1 MDIKEQERIL
11 QEEVGHG
18 IEVSSVQPISIVDHV
33 MKCDAD
39 TMKTLITDETGG
51 SHRVPL
57 SEIQRILS
65 TVGEYFSKA
74 GGSASNVI
82 RGLAGF
88 GVKSKL
94 VGSRGQDEWGALF
107 NSSMKRAGVNVD
119 DIKTK
124 EGNTGRCCILS
135 YEGQRTM
142 RTCLDNTARLDPSE
156 LEVSHFAGT
165 KFVFLSGYCLYN
177 EGLLERCVDI
187 AQAVGAKIALDL
199 ASFEIVRYFRS
210 QLHAII
216 SSGAVSIC
224 FCNEDEAKEWA
235 GGTPGVTPEQG
246 LDLLA
251 QYCDIAVTTLGE
263 KGCLV
268 KEKGAE
274 ETIAQPA
281 CSGVVV
287 VDTTGAGDLFASGF
301 LYSILRGYSLKRAS
315 EIGCLAGGA
324 VVQTLGS
331 EMTPSNWHWLHQRLH
346 GELAAETVR
355 SSAIAVQ
362 QELLACYALIERK
375 GRGVVYYGSAR
386 LRDGSEHWTRSRA
399 LGAAVAELLN
409 CTTWTGGGPGMM
421 EAATLGA
428 MDAGYQVAGIRI
440 GREAGTTVRTASYL
454 PSDSAVVCRFL
465 SSRKVALVD
474 GGVRMKETDKT
485 AFIFLPGGLGTMDEL
500 FEILCLMQLKK
511 LGTRFPV
518 PLVLCNF
525 PSSSG
530 GTSEN
535 NSGGGGGFYDG
546 LLEFTARCVEMKTVG
561 LPELKDVLIAAD
573 EHEVLDALAEF
584 YGIERNSSID
594 SNGVVDGDSAHVDGK
609 ESKAKKKLVR
619 ASDWVEAKLGL

>member
-1 MDIKEQERIL
+1 MDVKEQEDII
-11 QEEVGHG
+11 QEEISHG
-18 IEVSSVQPISIVDHV
+18 IEVASVQPISIVDHV
-33 MKCDAD
+33 LKCDAD
-39 TMKTLITDETGG
+39 QMKALITDEIGG

-65 TVGEYFSKA
+65 TVGEYYSKA

-88 GVKSKL
+88 GVRAKL
-94 VGSRGQDEWGALF
+94 IGTRGQDEWGALF
-107 NSSMKRAGVNVD
+107 NSSMVRAGVNVD
-119 DIKTK
+119 DIIAK

-135 YEGQRTM
+135 SCDGQRTM
-142 RTCLDNTARLDPSE
+142 RTCLDNSARLYPSE
-156 LEVSHFAGT
+156 LEVSHFAGA
-165 KFVFLSGYCLYN
+165 KYVFLSGYMLYN
-177 EGLLERCVDI
+177 EGLLERSVDL
-187 AQAVGAKIALDL
+187 AQAVGAQIALDL
-199 ASFEIVRYFRS
+199 ASFEIVRSFKK
-210 QLHAII
+210 QLDDII
-216 SSGAVSIC
+216 TSGSVSIC
-224 FCNEDEAKEWA
+224 FCNEDEAIEWA
-235 GGTPGVTPEQG
+235 GGTPGTTPEQG

-251 QYCDIAVTTLGE
+251 RCCNLAVTTLGE

-268 KEKGAE
+268 KEKGATE
-274 ETIAQPA
+274 IITQPA
-281 CSGVVV
+281 CSGVTV

-301 LYSILRGYSLKRAS
+301 LYSILRGYSLKKAS

-331 EMTPSNWHWLHQRLH
+331 EMTQANWHWLHQRLH

-386 LRDGSEHWTRSRA
+386 LRDGSDHWGRSRT
-399 LGAAVAELLN
+399 LGAAVAKLLN

-428 MDAGYQVAGIRI
+428 IDAGHEVAGIRI

-454 PSDSAVVCRFL
+454 PADSAVVCRFL

-474 GGVRMKETDKT
+474 SGVRMKETDKT

-525 PSSSG
+525 PSNGGSSSSDG
-530 GTSEN
+530 S
-535 NSGGGGGFYDG
+535 GFYDG

-573 EHEVLDALAEF
+573 ENEVLVALAEF
-584 YGIERNSSID
+584 YGIDTLS
-594 SNGVVDGDSAHVDGK
+594 SNGIDGGVNGVASGAVGK
-609 ESKAKKKLVR
+609 RKLVR
-619 ASDWVEAKLGL
+619 ASHWVEAKLGL

>member
-1 MDIKEQERIL
+1 MDIKEQERIV
-11 QEEVGHG
+11 QEEVSHG
-18 IEVSSVQPISIVDHV
+18 IEVASVQPTAIVDHV
-33 MKCDAD
+33 MKCDQD
-39 TMKTLITDETGG
+39 TMKAVIEDELGG

-65 TVGEYFSKA
+65 SVGEYFSKA
-74 GGSASNVI
+74 GGSAANVI
-82 RGLAGF
+82 RGLSGF
-88 GVKSKL
+88 GVGAKL
-94 VGSRGQDEWGALF
+94 VGARGQDEWGALY

-119 DIKTK
+119 DIIAK
-124 EGNTGRCCILS
+124 EGKTGRCCILS
-135 YEGQRTM
+135 CEGTRTM
-142 RTCLDNTARLDPSE
+142 RTCLDNAARLNPSE
-156 LEVSHFAGT
+156 LEVSHFAGS
-165 KFVFLSGYCLYN
+165 KWVFLSGYCLYN
-177 EGLLERCVDI
+177 QGLLQRMI
-187 AQAVGAKIALDL
+187 SISQAVGAQIALDL
-199 ASFEIVRYFRS
+199 ASFEIVRSFRVE
-210 QLHAII
+210 LTEII
-216 SSGAVSIC
+216 TSGAVSIC
-224 FCNEDEAKEWA
+224 FCNEDEAIEWA
-235 GGTPGVTPEQG
+235 GGTPRTTPEQG

-268 KEKGAE
+268 KEKGAK
-274 ETIAQPA
+274 ETLAQPA
-281 CSGVVV
+281 CSGVTV

-301 LYSILRGYSLKRAS
+301 LYSIIRGYSLKRAM

-331 EMTPSNWHWLHQRLH
+331 EMTQGNWHWLHQRLH

-386 LRDGSEHWTRSRA
+386 LRQGSEHWNRSRV
-399 LGAAVAELLN
+399 LGAAVAKLLH

-428 MDAGYQVAGIRI
+428 MDAGHNVAGIRI
-440 GREAGTTVRTASYL
+440 GREAGTTVRSASYL
-454 PSDSAVVCRFL
+454 PTDSAVICRFL

-474 GGVRMKETDKT
+474 SGVRMKETDRT

-525 PSSSG
+525 QDTTTRSSTG
-530 GTSEN
+530 TGTSL
-535 NSGGGGGFYDG
+535 GGGGFYDG
-546 LLEFTARCVEMKTVG
+546 LLEFTARCVEMQTVG

-573 EHEVLDALAEF
+573 ENEVLDALAGF
-584 YGIERNSSID
+584 YNIETNSGID
-594 SNGVVDGDSAHVDGK
+594 GGVADGGV
-609 ESKAKKKLVR
+609 EKKKLVR

>member
-1 MDIKEQERIL
+1 MDTKEQELIV
-11 QEEVGHG
+11 QEEISHG
-18 IEVSSVQPISIVDHV
+18 IEVASVQPISIVDHV

-39 TMKTLITDETGG
+39 QMKALVTDELGG
-51 SHRVPL
+51 SHRAPL
-57 SEIQRILS
+57 FEIQRILS

-88 GVKSKL
+88 GVGAKL
-94 VGSRGQDEWGALF
+94 VGARGQDEWGALF

-119 DIKTK
+119 DMVAK

-135 YEGQRTM
+135 CEGQRTM

-156 LEVSHFAGT
+156 LEVSHFAGS
-165 KFVFLSGYCLYN
+165 KYVFLSGYMLYN
-177 EGLLERCVDI
+177 KGLLERCVDL
-187 AQAVGAKIALDL
+187 AQAVGARIALDL
-199 ASFEIVRYFRS
+199 ASFEIVRSFRK
-210 QLHAII
+210 QLNGII
-216 SSGAVSIC
+216 TSGGVSIC
-224 FCNEDEAKEWA
+224 FCNEDEAIEWA
-235 GGTPGVTPEQG
+235 GGTPGTTPEQG

-251 QYCDIAVTTLGE
+251 QYCDISVTTLGE

-268 KEKGAE
+268 KEKGAA

-281 CSGVVV
+281 CSGVTV

-301 LYSILRGYSLKRAS
+301 LYSILRGYSLKKAS

-331 EMTPSNWHWLHQRLH
+331 EMTQANWHWLHQRLH

-386 LRDGSEHWTRSRA
+386 LRDGSDHWGRSRV
-399 LGAAVAELLN
+399 LGATVAKLLN

-428 MDAGYQVAGIRI
+428 MDAGHEVAGIRI

-454 PSDSAVVCRFL
+454 PADSAVVCRFL

-474 GGVRMKETDKT
+474 SGVRMKETDKT

-525 PSSSG
+525 PSSGS
-530 GTSEN
+530 S
-535 NSGGGGGFYDG
+535 SDGGGSGGFYDG

-573 EHEVLDALAEF
+573 ENEVLDALAEF
-584 YGIERNSSID
+584 YGIETLGST
-594 SNGVVDGDSAHVDGK
+594 GVDGGVDGPAD
-609 ESKAKKKLVR
+609 SGGKKKLVR
-619 ASDWVEAKLGL
+619 ASDWVESKLRCL

>member
-1 MDIKEQERIL
+1 MDIKEQELIV

-18 IEVSSVQPISIVDHV
+18 IEVASVQPISIVDHV

-39 TMKTLITDETGG
+39 TMKALITDELGG

-57 SEIQRILS
+57 TEIQRILS

-88 GVKSKL
+88 GVHAKL
-94 VGSRGQDEWGALF
+94 VGARGQDEWGALF

-119 DIKTK
+119 DIIAK

-135 YEGQRTM
+135 CEGVRTM
-142 RTCLDNTARLDPSE
+142 RTCLDNTARLNSSE
-156 LEVSHFAGT
+156 LHVSQFAGA
-165 KFVFLSGYCLYN
+165 KWVFLSGYCLYN
-177 EGLLERCVDI
+177 EGLLERMVNI

-199 ASFEIVRYFRS
+199 ASFEIVRSFRS
-210 QLHAII
+210 QLNEII
-216 SSGAVSIC
+216 TSGAVSLC
-224 FCNEDEAKEWA
+224 FCNEDEAIEWA
-235 GGTPGVTPEQG
+235 GGTPGTTPEQG

-251 QYCDIAVTTLGE
+251 NYCDIAVTTLGE

-268 KEKGAE
+268 KEKGAT

-281 CSGVVV
+281 CSGVTV

-324 VVQTLGS
+324 VVQVLGS
-331 EMTPSNWHWLHQRLH
+331 EMTPANWHWLHQRLH

-355 SSAIAVQ
+355 SSALAVQ

-386 LRDGSEHWTRSRA
+386 LRDGSDHWRRSRV
-399 LGAAVAELLN
+399 LGAAVAKLLN

-428 MDAGYQVAGIRI
+428 MDAGHEVAGIRI

-454 PSDSAVVCRFL
+454 PTDSAVVCRFL

-474 GGVRMKETDKT
+474 SGVRMKESDKT

-525 PSSSG
+525 PSGGDGNGESG
-530 GTSEN
+530 GN
-535 NSGGGGGFYDG
+535 GGGGFYDG

-573 EHEVLDALAEF
+573 ENEVLDALSEF
-584 YGIERNSSID
+584 YEIETTD
-594 SNGVVDGDSAHVDGK
+594 DGDVGR
-609 ESKAKKKLVR
+609 KKLVR